1 MPRTLHP
8 TRWWDWCM
16 PEDEK
21 KHHKTQKMCNKAIDT
36 YTSAIQF
43 VLDQY
48 KTQRMCDKAAETCFF
63 CI

>member
-21 KHHKTQKMCNKAIDT
+21 KHHKTHKMCNKAIDT

-43 VLDQY
+43 VLDQ
-48 KTQRMCDKAAETCFF
+48 
-63 CI
+63 